1 MYAIAGC
8 VGCIYVVLYFLSRRE
23 ACENC
28 PSGLLRPFYRIA
40 HYLYRKVCL
49 RKLFRAAGRQV
60 ERDLEGLNPGGEK
73 EQLRIAYYV
82 KKLALSLLI
91 CFVGTLLGVVVR
103 VQAEMMVLLT
113 EKGSVPRG
121 KYTEERRE
129 ITVKTTLKETGE
141 QIFTIPVEVQGLSR
155 EEAELLEK
163 LFWEQ
168 LPQLILGENMS
179 LGQVFD
185 KLCLEEGF
193 DGFPFE
199 VEWKSSRPDLVS
211 ESGEVFLSEGKE
223 EKVQLTAIIS
233 YGEWQ
238 WEEVVEIWVM
248 LPVMEEEDRLHKEL
262 EELLLLSEQTS
273 RRDEEWKLPDSFYG
287 EKLSWQQVVEDN
299 SLLLWV
305 LALVVAAAVYLFS
318 DKDLHGRLLE
328 KRAEMKRAYP
338 DVVHKLALYLGAGM
352 TIRGAFQR
360 MSSEAD
366 SKKANAIYQE
376 VRYTCRA
383 LQIGVPESDA
393 YENFGKR
400 TGLQEYIR
408 LSTLLTQNLKKGNAD
423 LLSRLQEEVHKAA
436 AEQLQCVRRL
446 IEEAGT
452 KLLLPMIM
460 MLAVVMIMIM
470 LPAFYSMGV

>member
-1 MYAIAGC
+1 
-8 VGCIYVVLYFLSRRE
+8 
-23 ACENC
+23 
-28 PSGLLRPFYRIA
+28 
-40 HYLYRKVCL
+40 
-49 RKLFRAAGRQV
+49 V

-121 KYTEERRE
+121 NYTEERRE

-328 KRAEMKRAYP
+328 KRVEMKRAYP

-376 VRYTCRA
+376 VLYACRA